1 MRTLIVLAAACA
13 AFVPRTPALRRRT
26 ARDAM
31 LPDVALSIADG
42 SLATSAAVAVGTGA
56 ATLGTLLLGRG
67 DELDDFATSP
77 LRLADA
83 PAGGGDARLDA
94 PYVATASSYD
104 PAAAASFYAKRP
116 LRVLERAL
124 VLAQLTGGFNL
135 RLLLDWRLGRLEQNE
150 AQRAREA
157 LELVEQLG
165 PTFIKLGQALSIRT
179 DLIPEAYALELR
191 KLQDAVPPF
200 DDRAARRILAT
211 DLAAQAAA
219 ARGAAPP
226 PPPRDDASAER
237 AISAAFASLSP
248 RPIASASIGQVYKGT
263 LKDGREVAVK
273 VQRPSV
279 LSEIALDLFILRA
292 ITPLQVRLSNA
303 INKVPPPS
311 PEDIE
316 TSLTLV
322 DEWGRGF
329 VAELDYLVEAD
340 NGEAFAAAMVKRGL
354 DAVTA
359 PSVVRSLSTNR
370 VLVSEWVEGTRLD
383 LDASP
388 DVPRLCGVAINAYL
402 TMLLDT
408 GAPPPPHGAR
418 ARALLDPPLSR
429 CGEARS

>member
-135 RLLLDWRLGRLEQNE
+135 RLFLDWRLGRLEQNE

-157 LELVEQLG
+157 LALVEQLG

-200 DDRAARRILAT
+200 DSTVAKGIIAQELGAPSGDAAGLGSILKRLSGEP
-211 DLAAQAAA
+211 LAA
-219 ARGAAPP
+219 
-226 PPPRDDASAER
+226 
-237 AISAAFASLSP
+237 
-248 RPIASASIGQVYKGT
+248 ASIGQV
-263 LKDGREVAVK
+263 
-273 VQRPSV
+273 
-279 LSEIALDLFILRA
+279 
-292 ITPLQVRLSNA
+292 
-303 INKVPPPS
+303 
-311 PEDIE
+311 
-316 TSLTLV
+316 
-322 DEWGRGF
+322 
-329 VAELDYLVEAD
+329 
-340 NGEAFAAAMVKRGL
+340 
-354 DAVTA
+354 
-359 PSVVRSLSTNR
+359 
-370 VLVSEWVEGTRLD
+370 
-383 LDASP
+383 
-388 DVPRLCGVAINAYL
+388 
-402 TMLLDT
+402 
-408 GAPPPPHGAR
+408 
-418 ARALLDPPLSR
+418 
-429 CGEARS
+429 